1 MSLLSIALLF
11 IANGS
16 RKEKPHAETV
26 SPLLEPEAQITV
38 LICIC
43 TNGTKK
49 CVYEELRKR
58 FIERSKIQQ
67 KIAMA
72 NTPTSDDLQ
81 NWIRARNN
89 IVLAKF

>member
-1 MSLLSIALLF
+1 MGFGADFGGVYIICGYLRIFERFGL
-11 IANGS
+11 
-16 RKEKPHAETV
+16 
-26 SPLLEPEAQITV
+26 V
-38 LICIC
+38 L
-43 TNGTKK
+43 
-49 CVYEELRKR
+49 YEELRKR

-72 NTPTSDDLQ
+72 DIPTSDDLQ